1 MTRRLPLSSA
11 CLALLTAA
19 CATTPDTK
27 PPLALASHV
36 DLPRFMGDW
45 YVIASIP
52 TIFEKDVHNARDTYT
67 LAPDGTITT
76 TFTFNAGAADGPVK
90 RYASTG
96 YVLDPASNAVWGQ
109 QYIWPFKADYRIAY
123 VSPNYDATV
132 IARAKRD
139 HVWIM
144 ARSPFL
150 SDAELAQLTAFVGSQ
165 GYDVKKL
172 RRVPQASI
180 PRESPR

>member
-1 MTRRLPLSSA
+1 MNNRRSLSSV
-11 CLALLTAA
+11 CLALLTTA
-19 CATTPDTK
+19 CATPSDVK
-27 PPLALASHV
+27 PPLPLASHV

-52 TIFEKDVHNARDTYT
+52 TIFEQDVHNARDTYR
-67 LAPDGTITT
+67 LASDGTIAT

-90 RYASTG
+90 QYASTG

-123 VSPNYDATV
+123 VSPNYDTTV

-144 ARSPFL
+144 ARSPSL
-150 SDAELAQLTAFVGSQ
+150 PDAELARLTAFVASL
-165 GYDVKKL
+165 GYDTNKL
-172 RRVPQASI
+172 KRVPQAAI
-180 PRESPR
+180 N